1 MTHTEPPPQGNP
13 TSEKPGQ
20 PGLVAPSD
28 QVTVGAA
35 NEPGSTRITRGEGFA
50 VQGLGSLVG
59 ATWGDFELG
68 ELLGRGGMGAVYRAR
83 QASLDRSVAVKVL
96 PPEVAERS
104 DLRERFLREARA
116 IAQVASPH
124 IVQIFHAGTYQGW
137 HFYAMELVEGPD
149 LGRRL
154 RDGWRPDVATA
165 REFVLQAARGLAS
178 AARWNIVHR
187 DIKPGNM
194 LITADG
200 VLKLTD
206 FGLVRRVGEQQLTVS
221 GQVMGTAGYLSP
233 EQALGKPCDARTDLY
248 ALGVV
253 FYELL
258 AGRLPFVSEAPTGV
272 IYQHI
277 HEVAVPVQQLN
288 PLVDDGSATICA
300 RLMAKAP
307 HDRYQSAD
315 ELIED
320 LEAVAAGRPPRH
332 TALLRRRRRS
342 PVPMLLLVAAL
353 GAAAGGAAWYHT
365 RSAAAA
371 ANQAEQERAT
381 RAAALAA
388 QQARLAT
395 EAAAAEEAD
404 RRAKAAAAEA
414 KRHDA
419 WGRFADLAVPG
430 ASFRL
435 REIAP
440 GEGSIGSP
448 AGEADRSRDEVQVKV
463 RFTSTWWMADS
474 EVTQAQWRAVMDSLS
489 EQAFPGDD
497 LPVTGITRTMADTF
511 CSRLEAL
518 IPELRVRLPSE
529 AEWEYAAHAG
539 VDGAFAGGKPI
550 ATQAWFADNAG
561 KRPHPVR
568 QFPPNPWGLHDLH
581 GNAAEWTADA
591 YAPRSPA
598 ALNDPQPVTGSD
610 RGLVKGGAWDDDEED
625 CRIAVR
631 ETARSGSKRIGM
643 RFVVVQLPKELR

>member
-1 MTHTEPPPQGNP
+1 MTHTEPAESSSANEPADQ
-13 TSEKPGQ
+13 
-20 PGLVAPSD
+20 VALSD
-28 QVTVGAA
+28 QITIGASPI
-35 NEPGSTRITRGEGFA
+35 NEPGSTRITRGEGLV

-68 ELLGRGGMGAVYRAR
+68 NLLGRGGMGAVYRAR
-83 QASLDRSVAVKVL
+83 QISLDRSVAVKVL

-124 IVQIFHAGTYQGW
+124 IVQVFHAGVHQGW

-154 RDGWRPDVATA
+154 RDGWRPDVATT
-165 REFVLQAARGLAS
+165 RELVLQAARGLAS

-194 LITADG
+194 LITAEG

-206 FGLVRRVGEQQLTVS
+206 FGLVRRAGEEQLTVS

-258 AGRLPFVSEAPTGV
+258 TGRLPFVAEASTGV

-277 HEVAVPVQQLN
+277 HETAVPVQQLN
-288 PLVDDGSATICA
+288 PLVDDGSATICS

-307 HDRYQSAD
+307 QDRYQSAS

-320 LEAVAAGRPPRH
+320 LEAVMAGRPPRH
-332 TALLRRRRRS
+332 TALIHRKRRS
-342 PVPMLLLVAAL
+342 SIPLLLLVVAL
-353 GAAAGGAAWYHT
+353 GVAAGGAVWYRIHST
-365 RSAAAA
+365 AAAR
-371 ANQAEQERAT
+371 QAEQQLAAD
-381 RAAALAA
+381 AAALAA
-388 QQARLAT
+388 QQAKLAT
-395 EAAAAEEAD
+395 ERAAAALEAEKT
-404 RRAKAAAAEA
+404 AKAAAAEA

-419 WGRFADLAVPG
+419 WGRFADLAVSG

-435 REIAP
+435 RQIAP

-448 AGEADRSRDEVQVKV
+448 ADEADRSRDEVQVKV
-463 RFTSTWWMADS
+463 RFTATWWMADC
-474 EVTQAQWRAVMDSLS
+474 EVTQAQWRAVVGSLP

-497 LPVTGITRTMADTF
+497 LPVTGITRTLADTF

-518 IPELRVRLPSE
+518 VSDIRVRLPSE

-539 VDGAFAGGKPI
+539 GAGAFAGGKPI

-561 KRPHPVR
+561 KRIHPVR

-581 GNAAEWTADA
+581 GNVAEWTADA
-591 YAPRSPA
+591 YAPRAPA
-598 ALNDPQPVTGSD
+598 MLSDPKPVTGGD
-610 RGLVKGGAWDDDEED
+610 RGIVKGGAWDDDAED

-631 ETARSGSKRIGM
+631 ETARSSSKRIGM
-643 RFVVVQLPKELR
+643 RFVALQLPKALR